1 MFGFFRSSERENEQH
16 WARFESEALP
26 YAADLYRLA
35 AWLTRNREEAEDL
48 VQETFSQA
56 LQSFHRFESGTNCRA
71 WLTRILYNM
80 RGKRLRVQQRLQ
92 LLGEHEEHIAETLV
106 YEPPTPQ
113 GLQDKQILQ
122 ALAALPRQFQEVVIL
137 SDVEEFS
144 YKEIAAALEIPIG
157 TVMSR
162 LARGRKLLRAQ
173 LATVANQYGIGLEN
187 EGKAKN
193 AVS

>member
-1 MFGFFRSSERENEQH
+1 MFGFFRSSEKEDEQL

-26 YAADLYRLA
+26 HAADLYRLA
-35 AWLTRNREEAEDL
+35 AWLTRNRDEAEDL

-56 LQSFHRFESGTNCRA
+56 LQSFHRFEGGTNCRA
-71 WLTRILYNM
+71 WLTRILYHM
-80 RGKRLRVQQRLQ
+80 QGKRLRVQQRWQ
-92 LLGEHEEHIAETLV
+92 LMGDHEENIAETLV
-106 YEPPTPQ
+106 YEPPTPH
-113 GLQDKQILQ
+113 GLQDKEILQ
-122 ALAALPRQFQEVVIL
+122 ALAGLPRQFQEVVVL

-144 YKEIAAALEIPIG
+144 YKEIAAALEIPMG

-173 LATVANQYGIGLEN
+173 LATVANQYGIGLED